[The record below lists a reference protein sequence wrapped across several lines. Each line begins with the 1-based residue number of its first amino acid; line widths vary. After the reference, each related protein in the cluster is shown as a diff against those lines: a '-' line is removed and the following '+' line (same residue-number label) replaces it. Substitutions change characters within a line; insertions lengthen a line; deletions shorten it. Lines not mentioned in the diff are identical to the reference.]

1 MTQSAREQKGS
12 EHTEECDANESKV
25 AASYSDVG
33 KISQVERFQLASQT
47 TVDRVFET
55 LLESWKLGVTNSWF
69 IVDYNRQSLDKIME
83 EQSSKVIDRM
93 FRLNGFEARARARA
107 RSTFLPRLTCRA

>member
-1 MTQSAREQKGS
+1 MLAPPRRARATAHSHAEG
-12 EHTEECDANESKV
+12 N
-25 AASYSDVG
+25 
-33 KISQVERFQLASQT
+33 
-47 TVDRVFET
+47 VFET
-55 LLESWKLGVTNSWF
+55 LLETWKLDVSHNWF

-107 RSTFLPRLTCRA
+107 RSIFLPRLTCRA